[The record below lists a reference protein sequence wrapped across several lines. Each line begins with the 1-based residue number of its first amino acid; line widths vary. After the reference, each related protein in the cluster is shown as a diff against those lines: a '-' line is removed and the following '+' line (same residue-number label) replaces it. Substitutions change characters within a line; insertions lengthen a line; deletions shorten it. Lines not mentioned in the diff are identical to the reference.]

1 MGKGRERFRIGVKN
15 AGYSSGWYE
24 FASEEEYGN
33 KIRSLGKY
41 EEKFERD
48 LRNTAEN
55 VSENFEELE
64 NLYVEDF
71 DTEEDFGRKER

>member
-1 MGKGRERFRIGVKN
+1 MPE
-15 AGYSSGWYE
+15 
-24 FASEEEYGN
+24 AS
-33 KIRSLGKY
+33 
-41 EEKFERD
+41 EKFERD